1 MSCFYRF
8 IRGVAKVVLTP
19 LFRVKIIGL
28 ENVPQNGGVILCA
41 NHTSLTDPIF
51 LTINI
56 KRQIH
61 FMGKAELF
69 GNFFTK
75 WFFNKLGAFAVKRGK
90 GDTGAIKTGEDVIKN
105 GGMMGIFPEG
115 TRYLE
120 GAPRKAKAGVAMIA
134 ASTKADILPV
144 SIFREGKI
152 HLFSKTTIRL
162 ARLSHLKNLN
172 LTAKKA
178 LKKAPFAM
186 PASLLWK
193 ELQRCGRWVI
203 ENFSS

>member
-51 LTINI
+51 LAINI

-152 HLFSKTTIRL
+152 HLFSKTTIRFGEVIPFEE
-162 ARLSHLKNLN
+162 LKLN
-172 LTAKKA
+172 SEEGAKKSS
-178 LKKAPFAM
+178 LRY
-186 PASLLWK
+186 AS
-193 ELQRCGRWVI
+193 ELIMERITKMWEMGH
-203 ENFSS
+203 

>member
-51 LTINI
+51 LAINI

-75 WFFNKLGAFAVKRGK
+75 WFFNKLGAFAVKRGQ

-152 HLFSKTTIRL
+152 HLFSKTTIRFGEVIPFEE
-162 ARLSHLKNLN
+162 LKLN
-172 LTAKKA
+172 SEEGAKKSS
-178 LKKAPFAM
+178 LRY
-186 PASLLWK
+186 AS
-193 ELQRCGRWVI
+193 ELIMERITKMWEMGH
-203 ENFSS
+203 

>member
-1 MSCFYRF
+1 MSGFYRF
-8 IRGVAKVVLTP
+8 IRGVAKVIFTP

-28 ENVPQNGGVILCA
+28 ENVPSNGGIIMCA

-51 LTINI
+51 LAINI

-75 WFFNKLGAFAVKRGK
+75 WFFNKLGAFAVKRGQ
-90 GDTGAIKTGEDVIKN
+90 GDTGAIKTGEDVIIS

-134 ASTKADILPV
+134 ASTKADVLPV

-152 HLFSKTTIRL
+152 HLFSKTTIRFGEIIPFEEL
-162 ARLSHLKNLN
+162 KLSSDEGV
-172 LTAKKA
+172 KKSS
-178 LKKAPFAM
+178 LRY
-186 PASLLWK
+186 AS
-193 ELQRCGRWVI
+193 ELIMERITKMWEMGH
-203 ENFSS
+203 

>member
-51 LTINI
+51 LAINI

-75 WFFNKLGAFAVKRGK
+75 WFFNKLGAFAVKRGQ
-90 GDTGAIKTGEDVIKN
+90 GDTGAIRNGEDVIKS

-134 ASTKADILPV
+134 TSTKADILPV

-152 HLFSKTTIRL
+152 HLFSKTTIRFGEVIPFEE
-162 ARLSHLKNLN
+162 LKLN
-172 LTAKKA
+172 SEEGAKKSS
-178 LKKAPFAM
+178 LRY
-186 PASLLWK
+186 AS
-193 ELQRCGRWVI
+193 ELIMERITKMWEMGH
-203 ENFSS
+203 

>member
-1 MSCFYRF
+1 MTAFYRF
-8 IRGVAKVVLTP
+8 IRGVAKVIFTP
-19 LFRVKIIGL
+19 LFKVKIIGI
-28 ENVPQNGGVILCA
+28 ENVPKSGGVIMCA

-51 LTINI
+51 LAINV
-56 KRQIH
+56 KRQVH

-75 WFFNKLGAFAVKRGK
+75 WFFNKLGSFAVKRGQ
-90 GDTGAIKTGEDVIKN
+90 GDTSAIRTGEDMIKS

-134 ASTKADILPV
+134 ASTGADILPV

-152 HLFSKTTIRL
+152 RLFSKTTIRFGEVIPF
-162 ARLSHLKNLN
+162 AELKLDAEDG
-172 LTAKKA
+172 AKKSS
-178 LKKAPFAM
+178 LRY
-186 PASLLWK
+186 AS
-193 ELQRCGRWVI
+193 ELIMERITKMWEMGH
-203 ENFSS
+203 

>member
-51 LTINI
+51 LAINI

-75 WFFNKLGAFAVKRGK
+75 WFFNKLGAFAVKRGQ
-90 GDTGAIKTGEDVIKN
+90 GDTGAIKTGEDVIN
-105 GGMMGIFPEG
+105 SGGMMGIFPEG

-152 HLFSKTTIRL
+152 HLFSKTTIRFGEVIPFEK
-162 ARLSHLKNLN
+162 LKLN
-172 LTAKKA
+172 SEEGAKKSS
-178 LKKAPFAM
+178 LRY
-186 PASLLWK
+186 AS
-193 ELQRCGRWVI
+193 ELIMERITKMWEMGH
-203 ENFSS
+203 

>member
-1 MSCFYRF
+1 MSGFYRF
-8 IRGVAKVVLTP
+8 VRGVAKVIFTP

-28 ENVPQNGGVILCA
+28 ENVPQNGGVIMCA

-51 LTINI
+51 LAINI

-69 GNFFTK
+69 GNCFTK
-75 WFFNKLGAFAVKRGK
+75 WFFNKLGSFAVKRGQ
-90 GDTGAIKTGEDVIKN
+90 GDTGAIRTGEDVIN
-105 GGMMGIFPEG
+105 SGGMMGIFPEG

-152 HLFSKTTIRL
+152 HLFSKTTIRFGEVIPFEE
-162 ARLSHLKNLN
+162 LKLN
-172 LTAKKA
+172 SEEGAKKSS
-178 LKKAPFAM
+178 LRY
-186 PASLLWK
+186 AS
-193 ELQRCGRWVI
+193 ELIMDRITKMWEMGY
-203 ENFSS
+203 